1 MSFSRNAFTLVEIM
15 IVIAIIGILF
25 MVVSVPYGYYTER
38 ARVQDAK
45 NQIEQL
51 WTLAHQTARNGSVI
65 TGTENANL
73 LLVIT
78 KDAKTI
84 NLYSVPLTVN
94 LETLRNTSIFPTGEM
109 QLRDSVRLDPLL
121 IKSIEEDGTTMNH
134 ASYFIES
141 PNGTGT
147 FLENP
152 DISRIV
158 VTVGYEN
165 GSLESGRAREIQL
178 FRQ

>member
-78 KDAKTI
+78 KDAKVQI
-84 NLYSVPLTVN
+84 WIL
-94 LETLRNTSIFPTGEM
+94 
-109 QLRDSVRLDPLL
+109 Q
-121 IKSIEEDGTTMNH
+121 
-134 ASYFIES
+134 
-141 PNGTGT
+141 
-147 FLENP
+147 
-152 DISRIV
+152 
-158 VTVGYEN
+158 
-165 GSLESGRAREIQL
+165 
-178 FRQ
+178 